1 MQHRNVKVI
10 LVALSL
16 ILVSPL
22 AFAGVQMGQGTKTI
36 TTAGTPLALTGTSQL
51 VTTLFI
57 CGDSN
62 NTGKVVVG
70 ATPVATAGAQQGIV
84 LAAGS
89 CASIYTTNPNNAFD
103 ISLIKA
109 DVTVNAEEVSY
120 FWTYEFN

>member
-1 MQHRNVKVI
+1 MQHRNVKI
-10 LVALSL
+10 ALALLSL
-16 ILVSPL
+16 CLVSPL

-36 TTAGTPLALTGTSQL
+36 TTAGTPLALKSSSQL
-51 VTTLFI
+51 VTTLFV

-109 DVTVNAEEVSY
+109 DVTVSGEEASY